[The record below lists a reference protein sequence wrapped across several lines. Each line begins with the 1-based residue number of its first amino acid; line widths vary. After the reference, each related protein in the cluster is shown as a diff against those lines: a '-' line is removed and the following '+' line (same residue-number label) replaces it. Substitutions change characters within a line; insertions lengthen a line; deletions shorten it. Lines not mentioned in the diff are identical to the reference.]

1 METYLT
7 IEEVARHLKL
17 AEQTIRRY
25 VLNREIPFHKIK
37 KVIRFRLSEIERWVD
52 RGGGKN
58 PDCPNDSREGDLFAE
73 LDTEQAGAGGNDEKA
88 GETGV
93 PEETGANE
101 QTCCPPTADS
111 LEEQA

>member
-37 KVIRFRLSEIERWVD
+37 KVIRFRLSEVETWVD
-52 RGGGKN
+52 RGGGKS
-58 PDCPNDSREGDLFAE
+58 PDCPDDNREGDLFAGLE
-73 LDTEQAGAGGNDEKA
+73 TGQAGAGGNAEKA
-88 GETGV
+88 VETAPENEAGENEE
-93 PEETGANE
+93 PEEEKA
-101 QTCCPPTADS
+101 
-111 LEEQA
+111 